1 MCFGIR
7 ILSSFHLATQIVS
20 IQNLNYPKNAKKNA
34 FIKWSLS
41 CTDSAYWRSIKQ
53 LHNECFMVYSIW
65 ARDTNE
71 YHSEWEQKRTFFNE
85 KTRFKEIWKKNWFY
99 TANMEDHFTFMEEHY
114 KNHDLAA
121 FFAFL
126 GQWGFWMDIIWVA
139 RWNGLKILIP
149 KHMWKSKIRLLEQK

>member
-1 MCFGIR
+1 MQFLSYFCSRSRILLFHMCFAIR

-20 IQNLNYPKNAKKNA
+20 IQNLNYPKNA
-34 FIKWSLS
+34 FIKRSLS

-71 YHSEWEQKRTFFNE
+71 YHSKWEQKRTFFNE
-85 KTRFKEIWKKNWFY
+85 KTRFKEIWKDWFF
-99 TANMEDHFTFMEEHY
+99 TANMEDHFTFMKEHY

-121 FFAFL
+121 FLRF
-126 GQWGFWMDIIWVA
+126 
-139 RWNGLKILIP
+139 
-149 KHMWKSKIRLLEQK
+149 